1 MINTNKRMA
10 PQQTSIAPQQIAK
23 QESSWCDSRST
34 KELNK
39 PESKQI
45 VAILSRMSRMSLVT
59 PGCTSLEEIH
69 LSFLHILFPFGLL
82 IECLLSYSHNCLELI
97 IRQVG
102 LSSFIVN
109 SSDRIAGLGFQAFVA
124 EGSFTPIFN
133 YLWIL
138 CHLRI

>member
-1 MINTNKRMA
+1 MA

-102 LSSFIVN
+102 LQVQKIELTN
-109 SSDRIAGLGFQAFVA
+109 GI
-124 EGSFTPIFN
+124 
-133 YLWIL
+133 
-138 CHLRI
+138 